1 MIKEKVKHKQH
12 SKLPDKYLLKPT
24 TIAFRNKLAK
34 LDKET
39 RKKIVLQNPS
49 LFGEYY
55 IKPYTRKWDSDTA
68 NHHYYMLEQAMI
80 NNNIIIHVPVE
91 HAKSTWFSTVLP
103 LWFICRDR
111 NSQGCILSNTGRQAR
126 GFLRLIKWHIEYNP
140 RFRED
145 FGDYI
150 IPHKPTKKDDA
161 GKWTSEEIMI
171 KRDENYQSKD
181 PTIIAIGTGGAVM
194 GARLDWVIADD
205 IIDLSNSQTDILR
218 KKVEDWWLEIIDAR
232 VIDGGRKILLGTL
245 QHTKDLLCVLSDK
258 KEYAYVHLS
267 ALDSDQIT
275 TLWPEQWPL
284 SRVLAKKDSIGTIKF
299 NKVMQNDRKST
310 SAKLL
315 DPNWLNYYDNM
326 PPRLKIYIGI
336 DPAVADDKTT
346 AESKRQDKFGL
357 AVIGFDGV
365 KAYLIEEFEDWLTF
379 PEQLKLVDRYNRK
392 YKPYKMGVESVQYQ
406 RVLAQQAFILGSLPP
421 IMSVNVGTQSKATR
435 IESFSVYC
443 ETKRFWINKAHK
455 LFENEFL
462 EFEPGGKS
470 PNILDACCVAMIMIH
485 GRGSLKDV
493 ELVPSSNRQVN
504 EW

>member
-1 MIKEKVKHKQH
+1 MTTKTKVKQH
-12 SKLPDKYLLKPT
+12 SKLPDTYLLKPT
-24 TIAFRNKLAK
+24 TELFRDKLED

-39 RKKIVLQNPS
+39 RKKIVLQNPAI
-49 LFGEYY
+49 FGEYY
-55 IKPYTRKWDSDTA
+55 IKPFTRKWNSNTA
-68 NHHYYMLEQAMI
+68 NHHYYMLEKALESLSLV
-80 NNNIIIHVPVE
+80 IHVPVE
-91 HAKSTWFSTVLP
+91 HAKSTWFSLVLP
-103 LWFICRDR
+103 LYFICRDC
-111 NSQGCILSNTGRQAR
+111 NTQGCILSNTSRQAE
-126 GFLRLIKWHIEYNP
+126 GFLRNIKWHIEYNP
-140 RFRED
+140 KFKED

-150 IPHKPTKKDDA
+150 IPHKPTKHDTT
-161 GKWTSEEIMI
+161 GKWTNTSIII
-171 KRDENYQSKD
+171 KRDKEFQSKD
-181 PTIIAIGTGGAVM
+181 PTITAIGTGGAIM

-205 IIDLSNSQTDILR
+205 IIDLKNSQTEILR

-245 QHTKDLLCVLSDK
+245 QHTKDLLCTLSDNK
-258 KEYAYVHLS
+258 DYCYVHLS
-267 ALDSDQIT
+267 ALDDDGIT

-284 SRVLAKKDSIGTIKF
+284 KRVLAKKDSIGTLKF
-299 NKVMQNDRKST
+299 NKTLQNDRAST